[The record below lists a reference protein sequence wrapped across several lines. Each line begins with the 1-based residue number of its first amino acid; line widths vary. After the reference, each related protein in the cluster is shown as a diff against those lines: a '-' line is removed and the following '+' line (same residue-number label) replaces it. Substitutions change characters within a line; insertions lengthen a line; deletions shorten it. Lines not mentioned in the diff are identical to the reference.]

1 MLSAARQNSGTRCGR
16 PLTLTAKTGVPPG
29 SQHRPPAAMIARR
42 PARPA
47 AGDAALRTSALQP
60 WIDCGRWHPP
70 VSGGADLNRVSTP
83 DEGFCFGSGVGRD
96 EAGDGGFGGI
106 HGSEDALS
114 HPPAGEPGA
123 DEKDQGTVRGAV
135 LAQPVQT
142 ERKIDPHS
150 GATVVFRAKRGDGLK
165 VLLWDGADRQR
176 AGTRRLRLAKGS
188 GQGTAAV
195 TGAA

>member
-1 MLSAARQNSGTRCGR
+1 M
-16 PLTLTAKTGVPPG
+16 
-29 SQHRPPAAMIARR
+29 
-42 PARPA
+42 
-47 AGDAALRTSALQP
+47 QP
-60 WIDCGRWHPP
+60 WIDCGLWHPP
-70 VSGGADLNRVSTP
+70 VSGGADLNRVSAP

-106 HGSEDALS
+106 HGSEDAVS
-114 HPPAGEPGA
+114 HPPADEPGA

-165 VLLWDGADRQR
+165 VLLWAG
-176 AGTRRLRLAKGS
+176 AGTVLTNNVPEPGGFAWPKVQDGVLRLSRAQLEGLDRRRVKAPPVPPP
-188 GQGTAAV
+188 AAA
-195 TGAA
+195 G